1 MPDAWVYAMSNRTHR
16 LYIGA
21 TTDLLGRVRDH
32 KEKRY
37 ANAFTARYSLNR
49 LVYYE
54 FHATYEEALAR
65 ERHLKG
71 WTRVRKVAL
80 IQAKNPNWI
89 DLSKEFTVLLM
100 AR

>member
-1 MPDAWVYAMSNRTHR
+1 MPEAWVYAMSNRTHCI
-16 LYIGA
+16 YIGA

-37 ANAFTARYSLNR
+37 PTSFTARYSLNR

-65 ERHLKG
+65 EKHLKG
-71 WTRVRKVAL
+71 WTRWRKVAL
-80 IQAKNPNWI
+80 IQEKNPNWI
-89 DLSKEFTVLLM
+89 DLAERFADMLL